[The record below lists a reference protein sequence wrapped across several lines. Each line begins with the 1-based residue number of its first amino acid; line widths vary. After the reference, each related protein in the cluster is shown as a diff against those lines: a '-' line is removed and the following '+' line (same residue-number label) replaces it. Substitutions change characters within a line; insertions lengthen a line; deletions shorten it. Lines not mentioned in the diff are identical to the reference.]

1 MFPTNRK
8 QSMIVFDFMG
18 YCRKL
23 PIKRDELKTHADL
36 PNHLWITFTFLS
48 KNHSRINI
56 VFDLCL
62 DASIKEEERLRQ
74 SKDIAI
80 EFTFPVIIRSVTL
93 TEVDLERCLRLICVS
108 RFNILACFR
117 DVFIGLMLKYA
128 SLLLV
133 ITSSLSSIF
142 S

>member
-1 MFPTNRK
+1 MLK
-8 QSMIVFDFMG
+8 ILSFDHGMTVSLFLD
-18 YCRKL
+18 CL
-23 PIKRDELKTHADL
+23 ND
-36 PNHLWITFTFLS
+36 TFLS
-48 KNHSRINI
+48 KDHSRIDI
-56 VFDLCL
+56 VFDLYL
-62 DASIKEEERLRQ
+62 DASIKEEESWRR
-74 SKDIAI
+74 SKDKAI
-80 EFTFPVIIRSVTL
+80 EVIIRSVTL
-93 TEVDLERCLRLICVS
+93 TEVDLKRCLRLICVS